1 MKINSIGIQ
10 SYQEMVRRD
19 NAAQRPDLNAETK
32 KADGKVAIEPH
43 NRATRSQMA
52 VKAPKGS
59 YSEFLSVEERQALE
73 LLFSRFKGNENV
85 AASADAGSKAPTL
98 GAWIDVKA

>member
-19 NAAQRPDLNAETK
+19 NVAKQPPPNTETK
-32 KADGKVAIEPH
+32 QANEKVAIEPH

-59 YSEFLSVEERQALE
+59 YAEFLSVEERQALE
-73 LLFSRFKGNENV
+73 LLFSRFRGNEN
-85 AASADAGSKAPTL
+85 AANSSGSGVEVPTL